1 MECGKDQGQN
11 KKGKAFG
18 KSFGTSVKSDHNDQ
32 NVTHNS
38 SFLWFDAQQIFTA
51 WNFKRFS
58 FFFSQSFFQFSWL
71 RLQQLIYLILKN
83 HKRKTKHCVNI
94 GLIYFIFLFLSFIS
108 ILYLPGLNSK
118 HSCYWS
124 NFQSLFWKLCHI
136 NVAKESPQWKTGKTV
151 YKTTQWKPKWK
162 SGEQER
168 QKSRI
173 PAPPQRYF
181 VFFYFFCWWIHG
193 FHLAP
198 AYGLLQIGWV
208 SITQP
213 VSGAVTEQWESSH
226 YWALPS
232 AVGVLTNWLRVN
244 SPEAKPA
251 AFQWKQARHVSVS
264 FLAEDFPKN

>member
-1 MECGKDQGQN
+1 MWPTIVVSYDLMHNKSSQLETSKD
-11 KKGKAFG
+11 
-18 KSFGTSVKSDHNDQ
+18 
-32 NVTHNS
+32 
-38 SFLWFDAQQIFTA
+38 FL
-51 WNFKRFS
+51 

-124 NFQSLFWKLCHI
+124 NFQSLFRKLCHI

-173 PAPPQRYF
+173 PAPLQRYLS
-181 VFFYFFCWWIHG
+181 FFTFFLANTWVPPGTGIW
-193 FHLAP
+193 HLAP
-198 AYGLLQIGWV
+198 L
-208 SITQP
+208 
-213 VSGAVTEQWESSH
+213 
-226 YWALPS
+226 
-232 AVGVLTNWLRVN
+232 
-244 SPEAKPA
+244 
-251 AFQWKQARHVSVS
+251 
-264 FLAEDFPKN
+264 